1 LSVYFLPKTCYNINV
16 KSNKTILGE
25 TKMKTPTPM
34 VMMNAADFLKAWE
47 KDIPDTT
54 AEPAYVVEGGPGEFM
69 PIEVGGADTLDAAIE
84 DAKEAKVEFG
94 FFKVWVRETKTGNIV
109 YKG

>member
-1 LSVYFLPKTCYNINV
+1 
-16 KSNKTILGE
+16 
-25 TKMKTPTPM
+25 MKTPTPM

-54 AEPAYVVEGGPGEFM
+54 TEPAYVVEGGPGEFL
-69 PIEVGGADTLDAAIE
+69 PFEVDGADTLVAAVKK
-84 DAKEAKVEFG
+84 AKEAKKEFG
-94 FFKVWVRETKTGNIV
+94 FFEVWVRETSTDKVV